1 MPVNINRRGEAQH
14 ILLEFPHTE
23 RIDVTV
29 KETDIRAIVM
39 DEVYGRILIERPRQE
54 EAEGFS
60 GIELRIIDDERNSRG
75 IFQPPYDISQTGQ
88 LKRSADRVIAEERF
102 QPDRIIPAV
111 GTEISGVNTVG
122 DIIPDIGVLFE
133 IRRCRGIRIRR
144 TTQIFP
150 MREIFLRIERIRP
163 QVLLPPLL
171 R

>member
-60 GIELRIIDDERNSRG
+60 RIELRIIDDERNSRG
-75 IFQPPYDISQTGQ
+75 IFQPPYDICQTGQ

-122 DIIPDIGVLFE
+122 DKSQTSE
-133 IRRCRGIRIRR
+133 S
-144 TTQIFP
+144 
-150 MREIFLRIERIRP
+150 FLRFAAAAGFVFAG
-163 QVLLPPLL
+163 QL
-171 R
+171 RFFQCGRYFSV

>member
-1 MPVNINRRGEAQH
+1 MPVNINRRGKAQH

-29 KETDIRAIVM
+29 KETDIRALVM
-39 DEVYGRILIERPRQE
+39 DEVHGRILIERPRQE

-102 QPDRIIPAV
+102 QPDRIIPAI
-111 GTEISGVNTVG
+111 GTEIPGVNTVG
-122 DIIPDIGVLFE
+122 DVIPAIPDQIE
-133 IRRCRGIRIRR
+133 IRCCLRRRIRR
-144 TTQIFP
+144 TA
-150 MREIFLRIERIRP
+150 
-163 QVLLPPLL
+163 QVFQCG
-171 R
+171 RYFSV